1 MRARPWQIPLPGTA
15 IVGLVVLLTVSGC
28 GGIDKIRQ
36 YVGKEAAEEKDPI
49 VPAALPDFTPT
60 ATIRELWSSDSGSG
74 GDELYVKLTPVI
86 SQQKIYT
93 VDRAGRVQA
102 RSTDN
107 GRILWRSKTRLPISA
122 GIGAGG
128 DMVLIGSS
136 EGDVAALDAENGAP
150 RWQTRVSSEVLS
162 PPQRRGRHV
171 VVRTGDGSIHCL
183 DAASGQGLWVY
194 NSEVPPLTLRG
205 ASAPVLSE
213 DVVIVGLD
221 DGSLAVLEI
230 ESGKE
235 IWNLEI
241 SAGRGRSELDR
252 MVDIDA
258 QPIVNAGIIY
268 VASFQGEVLALQIA
282 TGKTLWQRRISTH
295 SNLDLD
301 NSRLYISDDRGH
313 VWALD
318 RFTGETLWTQEGFEY
333 RRLTAPARL
342 GELVAVGDL
351 EGYLHWL
358 DRFTGEPVAR
368 RRASRAPIL
377 APPLATGEV
386 LYTHSS
392 DGTISAWTYNA
403 ARQSEPDSRS
413 RSPRAPWSPGVYDNA
428 PPSTPGS

>member
-1 MRARPWQIPLPGTA
+1 MTARPRHIPVFGLAPGLA
-15 IVGLVVLLTVSGC
+15 LGLALLMTVSAC

-36 YVGKEAAEEKDPI
+36 YVGREEEPDP
-49 VPAALPDFTPT
+49 VAPAALADFTPT
-60 ATIRELWSSDSGSG
+60 ARIRELWSSDSGRG
-74 GDELYVKLTPVI
+74 GDALYLRLTPVI
-86 SQQKIYT
+86 SQQQLYT

-102 RSTDN
+102 RSADS
-107 GRILWRSKTRLPISA
+107 GRILWRGRTGLPISA
-122 GIGAGG
+122 GVGAGA

-136 EGDVAALDAENGAP
+136 EGDVVALAAENGAP

-162 PPQRRGRHV
+162 APQRKGRHV
-171 VVRTGDGSIHCL
+171 VVRSGDGSIHCL
-183 DAASGQGLWVY
+183 DADSGQGLWVY

-221 DGSLAVLEI
+221 DGSLAVLDI

-235 IWNLEI
+235 IWNLEV

-258 QPIVNAGIIY
+258 QPIVDAGIIY

-282 TGKTLWQRRISTH
+282 TGKTLWRRRISTY
-295 SNLDLD
+295 SNLALD
-301 NSRLYISDDRGH
+301 NSRLYISDEQGH

-318 RFTGETLWTQEGFEY
+318 RFTGKTLWTQEGFEH

-342 GELVAVGDL
+342 GELVVVGDL

-358 DRFTGEPVAR
+358 DRFTGEPAAR
-368 RRASRAPIL
+368 KRASRAPIL
-377 APPLATGEV
+377 APPLAAGDV
-386 LYTHSS
+386 LYTHSG
-392 DGTISAWTYNA
+392 DGTISAWAYDD
-403 ARQSEPDSRS
+403 ARQS
-413 RSPRAPWSPGVYDNA
+413 G
-428 PPSTPGS
+428 PGS